1 MDPQPPRGGRR
12 DRSSDEHRLEGDPG
26 PRREPVGA
34 RRRRRRGLGHR
45 SRRRQCLAD
54 PPRPGSQPAPAP
66 HLARGRRRRGRLRR
80 GGGLGDQRAHRRG
93 LPHRPGHERS
103 SGRQPDGGTAR
114 SRCRRGRCLG
124 HVGRANVGR
133 GGSPGFLVQQA
144 RLRRSGQPA
153 LHRRVRSPAAGPAP
167 SGHPAHDGGDPLRP
181 RAARLQG
188 GAIHRRLPVVRR
200 LDGTGRGQRPL
211 QMRLERGGLC
221 P

>member
-1 MDPQPPRGGRR
+1 MGRQRPRGGRR
-12 DRSSDEHRLEGDPG
+12 DRSTDERRLEADPG
-26 PRREPVGA
+26 RRREPDRA

-45 SRRRQCLAD
+45 SRRRQRLAD
-54 PPRPGSQPAPAP
+54 RPRPGAHPAHHP
-66 HLARGRRRRGRLRR
+66 ARGRRRRGRLRR
-80 GGGLGDQRAHRRG
+80 GGGLGDQRARRRG

-114 SRCRRGRCLG
+114 SRRRRGRRLG
-124 HVGRANVGR
+124 DVGGAAVGR
-133 GGSPGFLVQQA
+133 GGPPGFFLQQA

-153 LHRRVRSPAAGPAP
+153 FRRRVRSAAAGPAP

-188 GAIHRRLPVVRR
+188 GALHRRLPVVRR
-200 LDGTGRGQRPL
+200 LDGTGRGLRPL
-211 QMRLERGGLC
+211 QVLLEREGLC